1 MLMIEQW
8 LWVYAGIEKHAL
20 NNTELQVTEH
30 KNGNEGFIKYDW
42 TMTLSL
48 C

>member
-1 MLMIEQW
+1 MIEQW

-30 KNGNEGFIKYDW
+30 KNGNEGFGLLLFWYQISYAY
-42 TMTLSL
+42 
-48 C
+48 